1 MFRLKVQLKPMKK
14 VAININYRPRLSA
27 LCRKLI
33 KFNRKRYPIFDE
45 EKKQKDKLFF
55 SPLFCKKYEVEQGK
69 IIFKDSISCYI
80 SCPSYSTVLDLVQGF
95 YHKNIIKLGRV
106 DLEVVSI
113 ELKSIENYK
122 KSAKHKKH
130 NYKQDDA
137 MINYST
143 GNRDEVALMK

>member
-1 MFRLKVQLKPMKK
+1 MFRLKVQLRPMKR
-14 VAININYRPRLSA
+14 VAININYRPRLNA
-27 LCRKLI
+27 LCKELI
-33 KFNRKRYPIFDE
+33 QFNRKRYPTFTE

-55 SPLFCKKYEVEQGK
+55 SPLFCKKYEVHEGK

-106 DLEVVSI
+106 DMEVVSI

-122 KSAKHKKH
+122 RSEKPKKH
-130 NYKQDDA
+130 IYNEEHT

-143 GNRDEVALMK
+143 VNGDEVALMK

>member
-1 MFRLKVQLKPMKK
+1 M
-14 VAININYRPRLSA
+14 
-27 LCRKLI
+27 
-33 KFNRKRYPIFDE
+33 
-45 EKKQKDKLFF
+45 
-55 SPLFCKKYEVEQGK
+55 
-69 IIFKDSISCYI
+69 
-80 SCPSYSTVLDLVQGF
+80 LDLVQGF

>member
-1 MFRLKVQLKPMKK
+1 MFRLKVQLKPMKR
-14 VAININYRPRLSA
+14 VAININYRPRLNA
-27 LCRKLI
+27 LCKELI
-33 KFNRKRYPIFDE
+33 RFNRKRYPMLGE
-45 EKKQKDKLFF
+45 EKNQKDKLFF

-113 ELKSIENYK
+113 ELKSIENSK
-122 KSAKHKKH
+122 KTVNAVKHTYNKDEVK
-130 NYKQDDA
+130 
-137 MINYST
+137 INYST
-143 GNRDEVALMK
+143 VNSDEIALMK